1 MSYHTRAELR
11 ITDLAFERNYR
22 WLFSGITAQLSAGE
36 TLLVQ
41 GANGTGKSTLL
52 RMLAGYIQPAHGDIF
67 WQQQSISHLADDYQQ
82 QLHYL
87 GHQNGLKPAL
97 TVMENLRLTMALAA
111 KKFDIEQAAAI
122 LQELQIKSL
131 AAQMVSQLSAGQSRR
146 AALARLLLN
155 PCQLWLLDE
164 PNTALD
170 AQGQKLLTDLLNKHR
185 AQGGVTVLVAHQELA
200 LDHTV
205 RRIALA

>member
-1 MSYHTRAELR
+1 MSTHTRAELR
-11 ITDLAFERNYR
+11 LTDLAFERHYR

-52 RMLAGYIQPAHGDIF
+52 RMLAGYIQPAQGDIF
-67 WQQQSISHLADDYQQ
+67 WQQQSISRMVNDYQQ

-87 GHQNGLKPAL
+87 GHQNALKPAL
-97 TVMENLRLTMALAA
+97 TVMENLHLTMALAA
-111 KKFDIEQAAAI
+111 KKFDSEQAASI
-122 LQELQIKSL
+122 LQELQIKPL
-131 AAQMVSQLSAGQSRR
+131 AKQMVSQLSAGQSRR

-170 AQGQKLLTDLLNKHR
+170 VQGQQLLTAMINQHCAR
-185 AQGGVTVLVAHQELA
+185 GGMTVLVAHQELV

-205 RRIALA
+205 QRIALA

>member
-1 MSYHTRAELR
+1 MSYNSRAELQLN
-11 ITDLAFERNYR
+11 DLAFERNYS
-22 WLFSGITAQLSAGE
+22 WLFSGITAQLNAGE

-52 RMLAGYIQPAHGDIF
+52 RMLAGYILPAQGDIL
-67 WQQQSISHLADDYQQ
+67 WQQQSINQLQEDYQQ

-87 GHQNGLKPAL
+87 GHQNALKPTL
-97 TVMENLRLTMALAA
+97 TVMENLRLMMALAV
-111 KKFDIEQAAAI
+111 KKFVAEQALEMLAQ
-122 LQELQIKSL
+122 LNIKPL
-131 AAQMVSQLSAGQSRR
+131 ANQMVSQLSAGQSRR

-170 AQGQKLLTDLLNKHR
+170 AQGQSLLTHAVNQHR
-185 AQGGVTVLVAHQELA
+185 ARGGMIVLVAHHELA
-200 LDHTV
+200 LDHTLK
-205 RRIALA
+205 RIALS